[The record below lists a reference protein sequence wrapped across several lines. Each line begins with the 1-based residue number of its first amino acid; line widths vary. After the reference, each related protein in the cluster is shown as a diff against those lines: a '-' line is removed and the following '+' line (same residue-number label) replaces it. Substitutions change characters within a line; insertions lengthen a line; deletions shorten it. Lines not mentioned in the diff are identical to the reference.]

1 MAFAILHF
9 PSAVGRNVDLHCAL
23 TQVLDLGAAYA
34 NYLQENACLLHA
46 CPAYFWYLS
55 LIDEILLLV
64 QMGMAEPVAGW
75 LRNPSKQKHCDKRGP
90 EKFPINITWVFLY
103 QLAPFLLT
111 ML

>member
-23 TQVLDLGAAYA
+23 TQLLDLAAAYA
-34 NYLQENACLLHA
+34 NYVQENACLLRA

-55 LIDEILLLV
+55 LIDEILLIGQRRL
-64 QMGMAEPVAGW
+64 GW
-75 LRNPSKQKHCDKRGP
+75 LNQWQSNPSKQKHSDKRGP

-103 QLAPFLLT
+103 QLTPFLLAV
-111 ML
+111 L